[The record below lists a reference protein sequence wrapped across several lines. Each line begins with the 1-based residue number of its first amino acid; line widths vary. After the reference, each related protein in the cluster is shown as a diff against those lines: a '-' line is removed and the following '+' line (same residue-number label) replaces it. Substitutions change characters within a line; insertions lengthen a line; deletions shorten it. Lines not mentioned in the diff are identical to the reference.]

1 MGKHISV
8 THVVDKYKVVG
19 SIARMLMRILHKNGS
34 LKLVE
39 KHSKQS
45 LYTPT
50 VAIVEKTVTTEKEG
64 KKEKGKKKN

>member
-1 MGKHISV
+1 
-8 THVVDKYKVVG
+8 
-19 SIARMLMRILHKNGS
+19 MRILHKNGL